1 MKHYNNDP
9 NLRGLR
15 RLDAIIGNNCKG
27 PSFPMEDGRWLL
39 AERKREKQTC
49 ETSLK
54 ASALKC
60 HTINSVDTPLAK
72 TSHSAEHNISG
83 TGEVNF
89 REYGCPAFP
98 VWPLVVLC
106 SLLDLSRGRH
116 QCKIGARWQVVDDAG
131 GFPEACHSKRHGGN
145 SLRKGLELR
154 MGKTRTGFKSSGIL
168 SPHPTPLSLLL
179 KILSGQLDPVRC
191 KKHVSFLRTRTW
203 SLLLMWYLQHL
214 PVKEYLLEKKGCKY
228 EGP

>member
-116 QCKIGARWQVVDDAG
+116 QCKIGARWQDHG
-131 GFPEACHSKRHGGN
+131 YNSSLLKRRPQPLSGFLHLSSPLQTAWLLNLILYGVFEWLAFSFWASDSAPPCHSLLSTFPTIAHPH
-145 SLRKGLELR
+145 RKCFPGSPLPLLILPIQCLV
-154 MGKTRTGFKSSGIL
+154 SS
-168 SPHPTPLSLLL
+168 
-179 KILSGQLDPVRC
+179 R
-191 KKHVSFLRTRTW
+191 SFL
-203 SLLLMWYLQHL
+203 
-214 PVKEYLLEKKGCKY
+214 
-228 EGP
+228 